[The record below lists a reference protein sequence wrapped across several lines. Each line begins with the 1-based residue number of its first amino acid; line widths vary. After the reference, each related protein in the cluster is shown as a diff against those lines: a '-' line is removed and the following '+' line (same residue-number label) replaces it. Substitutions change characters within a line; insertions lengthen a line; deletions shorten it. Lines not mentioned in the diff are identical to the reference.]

1 MLTKNLL
8 VLKKYLPLLVFF
20 YTTGII
26 IVSLIPIPNLP
37 LPEFSLLEPDKLF
50 HFIVYFIMF
59 LGWKQ
64 SNFFK
69 KDKLYLKC
77 LGTVFLIGLFTEF
90 SQGTPF
96 IERYFELADLLANS
110 LGILFSYVIFV
121 LYPFKKK
128 HA

>member
-1 MLTKNLL
+1 M
-8 VLKKYLPLLVFF
+8 LKKHLPLLVLL
-20 YTTGII
+20 YTIAII
-26 IVSLIPIPNLP
+26 IVSLISIPNLP
-37 LPEFSLLEPDKLF
+37 LPEFSLLQPDKLF

-77 LGTVFLIGLFTEF
+77 LGTVFLVGFFTEF
-90 SQGTPF
+90 LQGTLF

-110 LGILFSYVIFV
+110 LGMLFSYVIFV

>member
-1 MLTKNLL
+1 M
-8 VLKKYLPLLVFF
+8 LKKYISLLVIL
-20 YTTGII
+20 YTIVII

-37 LPEFSLLEPDKLF
+37 FPEFSLLQPDKLF
-50 HFIVYFIMF
+50 HFLVYFIMF

-77 LGTVFLIGLFTEF
+77 FVIVFFVGLLIEIM
-90 SQGTPF
+90 QGTRF
-96 IERYFELADLLANS
+96 IARYFEVADLIANS

-128 HA
+128 AA

>member
-1 MLTKNLL
+1 M
-8 VLKKYLPLLVFF
+8 LKKHLPLLVLL
-20 YTTGII
+20 YTIAII

-37 LPEFSLLEPDKLF
+37 LPEFSLLQPDKLF

-77 LGTVFLIGLFTEF
+77 LGTVFLVGLFTEF
-90 SQGTPF
+90 LQGTPF

-110 LGILFSYVIFV
+110 LGMLFSYVIFV

>member
-1 MLTKNLL
+1 M
-8 VLKKYLPLLVFF
+8 LKKHLPLLVLL
-20 YTTGII
+20 YTIAII
-26 IVSLIPIPNLP
+26 IVSLISIPNLP
-37 LPEFSLLEPDKLF
+37 LPEFSLLQPDKLF

-69 KDKLYLKC
+69 KDKLYLKS
-77 LGTVFLIGLFTEF
+77 LGTVFLVGFFTEF
-90 SQGTPF
+90 LQGTPF

-110 LGILFSYVIFV
+110 LGMLFSYVIFV

>member
-1 MLTKNLL
+1 M
-8 VLKKYLPLLVFF
+8 LKKHLPLLVLL
-20 YTTGII
+20 YTIAII
-26 IVSLIPIPNLP
+26 IVSLISIPNLP
-37 LPEFSLLEPDKLF
+37 LPEFSLLQPDKLF

-77 LGTVFLIGLFTEF
+77 LGTVFLVGFFIEF
-90 SQGTPF
+90 LQGTPF

-110 LGILFSYVIFV
+110 LGMLFSYVIFV